1 MNSNARVTFDWTETT
16 TTRRHM
22 EVRVEWLA
30 EKLEIENWRSM
41 SPDDLSTEIDSIWN
55 GGDRI
60 EDMLR
65 EYGRTLVLTS
75 FEPPETEIDDLDWDV
90 KSSREEGQ

>member
-1 MNSNARVTFDWTETT
+1 MNGNARVTFDWTETT

-30 EKLEIENWRSM
+30 EKLGIENWRSM
-41 SPDDLSTEIDSIWN
+41 SSEELSEEIDGTWN
-55 GGDRI
+55 GSDRI
-60 EDMLR
+60 EEMLA

-75 FEPPETEIDDLDWDV
+75 FEPPETEIDDLDWEV
-90 KSSREEGQ
+90 K